1 MYARSDSMTVTLPQE
16 RFAFPSTATR
26 STEPEVFTFERVP
39 SPATAVSSYVPVRP
53 RRRAMRVM
61 YPAKVRMHLPP
72 PEKSQAKRWLVVL
85 CLVVLWQI
93 YTEEPCMD
101 APLSSAESSVSDYQ
115 SFPFQSA
122 EQQAA
127 QLPDFSAPSPGG
139 CEESASPEQIIPSA
153 ACLKPTQETDTFE
166 QSAGK
171 SYVVALLVY
180 HRLGN
185 DN

>member
-1 MYARSDSMTVTLPQE
+1 MYSRSDSMTVTLPQE
-16 RFAFPSTATR
+16 RFAFR
-26 STEPEVFTFERVP
+26 STEPEVFTFERIAP
-39 SPATAVSSYVPVRP
+39 QATAVSSVVPVRP
-53 RRRAMRVM
+53 RRRCIRVM

-72 PEKSQAKRWLVVL
+72 PEKSQAKRWLVIL

-101 APLSSAESSVSDYQ
+101 APLASAESSVSDYQ

-122 EQQAA
+122 GDPTA
-127 QLPDFSAPSPGG
+127 QLPDLRASAPSS
-139 CEESASPEQIIPSA
+139 CEETASPEQILPSA
-153 ACLKPTQETDTFE
+153 ACLKPTQETDAFE